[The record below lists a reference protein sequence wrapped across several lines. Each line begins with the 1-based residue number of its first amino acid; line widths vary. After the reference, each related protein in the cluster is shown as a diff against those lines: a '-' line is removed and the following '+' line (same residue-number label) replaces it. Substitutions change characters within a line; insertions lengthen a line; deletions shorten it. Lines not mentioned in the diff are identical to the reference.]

1 MIYNLIIRRF
11 NQIII
16 FRNSITMELTER
28 IPLQPIQWLSQ
39 LSLKEFSHICPTKS
53 KQNCK
58 TNFSV
63 LQQFCKTNLKTN
75 GVTKRIYSYSN
86 DVEGR
91 LFSGGSLQGLSSKIR
106 GLLMRNGLGTDIDMS
121 NAHPVILRYI
131 CRKHNIPCPHLEYY
145 IQNREDCL
153 ALFETREQGKVC
165 YLTSLNKDT
174 VNRKRGLPKEFR
186 LFDTE
191 VKRIQKKL
199 VVMEEY
205 RELVESVPD
214 HKTYNRFG
222 SAINRILCYY
232 ENIILQHAIAFINS
246 QNIQIAVLMF
256 DGLMIYGDH
265 YANQKLL
272 GELTDYVERKMDG
285 LGMKWCY
292 KEHNTE
298 LEIPDD
304 FEFNY
309 ITEGEAKNSFSVM
322 AEEFEKTHLK
332 IINKAV
338 FIKHNENDV
347 IFLTQGQLKMSYSH
361 LSYEKPIYNSDGIF
375 TGYKPMPFIP
385 KWTSHTHAIRYK
397 DDVDIYPNL
406 AKCPDN
412 IFNMWVPFAMEQVS
426 GDYVRKE
433 KELEMILNHI
443 KVLCN
448 HEEGVYDYFIKWIAQ
463 MIQYPEV
470 KTIMPTFISDEGA
483 GKGTL
488 FRLFEKMLGREKVFE
503 TTNPKRDVWGD
514 FNGMMCN
521 CFLVN
526 LNELSK
532 KDTLEAEGK
541 IKGLITDTA
550 LAINQKGI
558 AQYKI
563 KSYHRFITTTNR
575 EEPLNSSKGDRRNL
589 IIRSSDEKKGD
600 MEYFNTLY
608 RYLDDVEVVRT
619 CYDYFKGIPDMDR
632 FGDLPI
638 PQTDYQ
644 ANLKELSKS
653 PIEQWLESFVRENS
667 DKGEVELYGNEIYNL
682 FRGWCAENG
691 IKYEITCVKLIVRLT
706 NMKLNGLC
714 KGSKTKRGNT
724 KIFNISELKKNLKIG
739 CLL

>member
-1 MIYNLIIRRF
+1 MRD
-11 NQIII
+11 
-16 FRNSITMELTER
+16 
-28 IPLQPIQWLSQ
+28 
-39 LSLKEFSHICPTKS
+39 
-53 KQNCK
+53 
-58 TNFSV
+58 
-63 LQQFCKTNLKTN
+63 
-75 GVTKRIYSYSN
+75 GV
-86 DVEGR
+86 
-91 LFSGGSLQGLSSKIR
+91 GS
-106 GLLMRNGLGTDIDMS
+106 DIDMA

-131 CRKHNIPCPHLEYY
+131 CQKHNIPCPHLEYY

-153 ALFETREQGKVC
+153 SQFNTREEGKIC
-165 YLTSLNKDT
+165 YLTSLNKDSL
-174 VNRKRGLPKEFR
+174 NRKKGLPKEFKQ
-186 LFDTE
+186 FDTE

-205 RELVESVPD
+205 RELVESVPKD
-214 HKTYNRFG
+214 KTFNRFG

-232 ENIILQHAIAFINS
+232 ENIILQHAIGFMTNK
-246 QNIQIAVLMF
+246 NIEIAVLMF

-265 YANQKLL
+265 YSNTELL
-272 GELTDYVERKMDG
+272 TELTDYVERKMEG

-292 KEHNTE
+292 KEHNME
-298 LEIPDD
+298 LTIPKD
-304 FEFNY
+304 FVFNDAK
-309 ITEGEAKNSFSVM
+309 EAEAKNSFSAM

-338 FIKHNENDV
+338 FVKHNGSDV

-361 LSYEKPIYNSDGIF
+361 LSYDKPVYNSDGIF
-375 TGYKPMPFIP
+375 TGYKPLPFIP
-385 KWTSHTHAIRYK
+385 KWTSHTHAIRCK
-397 DDVDIYPNL
+397 DDVDIYPNP

-488 FRLFEKMLGREKVFE
+488 FRLFE
-503 TTNPKRDVWGD
+503 NPKRDVWGD

-532 KDTLEAEGK
+532 KDTLDAEGK

-575 EEPLNSSKGDRRNL
+575 EEPLNSSRGDRRNL

-608 RYLDDVEVVRT
+608 SYLDDVDVVRT

-638 PQTDYQ
+638 PQT
-644 ANLKELSKS
+644 E
-653 PIEQWLESFVRENS
+653 
-667 DKGEVELYGNEIYNL
+667 
-682 FRGWCAENG
+682 G
-691 IKYEITCVKLIVRLT
+691 IIQVAH
-706 NMKLNGLC
+706 
-714 KGSKTKRGNT
+714 
-724 KIFNISELKKNLKIG
+724 
-739 CLL
+739 